1 MRTYTPKHDS
11 IYINFSNE
19 GITPH
24 FSKVRKSLSKKHYI
38 NIVFSSKDIL
48 MLLKCKKNIDL
59 ILGDYVFFLSTIAL
73 KFIFL

>member
-24 FSKVRKSLSKKHYI
+24 FNKVRESLSKKHYI

-48 MLLKCKKNIDL
+48 MLLKYKKNID
-59 ILGDYVFFLSTIAL
+59 FNTW
-73 KFIFL
+73 